1 MSIPINKVLEIINKH
16 KDLEKDLSATNLD
29 SKSYAKKSKEYSDL
43 NEVINFAKEYIDFEK
58 NKNELLKITSDINS
72 EEELKELANTELSN
86 LTDKHNNN
94 EKKLKIFMLPK
105 DEADAKNAIL
115 EMHIS

>member
-43 NEVINFAKEYIDFEK
+43 NEVMQKNILILKKIKMNF
-58 NKNELLKITSDINS
+58 
-72 EEELKELANTELSN
+72 
-86 LTDKHNNN
+86 
-94 EKKLKIFMLPK
+94 
-105 DEADAKNAIL
+105 
-115 EMHIS
+115 

>member
-43 NEVINFAKEYIDFEK
+43 NEVVNFAKEFKIQK
-58 NKNELLKITSDINS
+58 NKLTSLLEKSLGDTRQ
-72 EEELKELANTELSN
+72 SN
-86 LTDKHNNN
+86 QM
-94 EKKLKIFMLPK
+94 KKLKFRRKYAVLQTWSPVHG
-105 DEADAKNAIL
+105 ERL
-115 EMHIS
+115 